1 MQSLIRRIILFVPQ
15 QKFFTNKDEEQESAK
30 DLKLRNSRKPPP
42 HTYPDD
48 TKNCYS
54 CSSSSSSSCFYDP
67 SNPFATRQQGE
78 EGGGEE
84 EVWED
89 KNWGSDVSSWESF
102 LSVLVHASSSVL
114 DVLITQEPSL
124 LSVFVR
130 DTTDLLE
137 DALNVVDLELS
148 NNDCGG
154 SGGAEL
160 NSQTK
165 LSVTDGDVV
174 RVYAYQKFCERC
186 KIDDIILEIP
196 NAGVLSQII
205 VKKHSSKIPKSS
217 QSSLVFH
224 RGTALEYVPKSHRT
238 IRTQSGGRESHSGVS
253 GSVHS
258 TSGSCSRETS
268 T

>member
-48 TKNCYS
+48 TKNCCS
-54 CSSSSSSSCFYDP
+54 CSSSSSSSSCFYDP
-67 SNPFATRQQGE
+67 SNPFATRQQSE
-78 EGGGEE
+78 EEGGEE

-205 VKKHSSKIPKSS
+205 VKQIQNPKSS
-217 QSSLVFH
+217 QSSLAFH
-224 RGTALEYVPKSHRT
+224 RVTALEYVPKSHRT